1 MRALVVLALHSAT
14 VLATPVDRLHDAV
27 RADDAA
33 AVEAALREPLAK
45 QSLLETRDALGYTP
59 LLRAADQANPKILT
73 LLLEAGADLA
83 AVDNSGSSALHLA
96 AESGSAESL
105 ELLLKAGATRR
116 PGVDVKDRFGV
127 TALALAA
134 MRGHADAA
142 RVLVAH
148 GASPHAEDEDG
159 KTPLSESQGEAEEI
173 TAAASAAAA
182 RRHPLG
188 HEGATAAGSRPNPAF
203 RGHARTFSGRPTPT
217 RGGKTFSG
225 RPHPQTHGG
234 RARPRPQDDR
244 EL

>member
-1 MRALVVLALHSAT
+1 MRVLVVLALHSAT

-73 LLLEAGADLA
+73 LLLDAGADLA

-116 PGVDVKDRFGV
+116 PGVDV
-127 TALALAA
+127 
-134 MRGHADAA
+134 
-142 RVLVAH
+142 
-148 GASPHAEDEDG
+148 PE
-159 KTPLSESQGEAEEI
+159 
-173 TAAASAAAA
+173 
-182 RRHPLG
+182 
-188 HEGATAAGSRPNPAF
+188 
-203 RGHARTFSGRPTPT
+203 TPT
-217 RGGKTFSG
+217 TSTRSSLTRS
-225 RPHPQTHGG
+225 RLPWV
-234 RARPRPQDDR
+234 
-244 EL
+244 LMM

>member
-1 MRALVVLALHSAT
+1 MRASSSSRSTPPLETPSTGCTTPCAQTTPRRWRRRCAT
-14 VLATPVDRLHDAV
+14 A
-27 RADDAA
+27 
-33 AVEAALREPLAK
+33 AK

-83 AVDNSGSSALHLA
+83 AADNSGSSALHLA

-134 MRGHADAA
+134 MRGHAEAA
-142 RVLVAH
+142 RVLVAY

-182 RRHPLG
+182 MRHPLG
-188 HEGATAAGSRPNPAF
+188 HEGDG
-203 RGHARTFSGRPTPT
+203 RGESAEPRVP
-217 RGGKTFSG
+217 
-225 RPHPQTHGG
+225 
-234 RARPRPQDDR
+234 RPRAH
-244 EL
+244 L

>member
-1 MRALVVLALHSAT
+1 MRVLVFLALHAT

-134 MRGHADAA
+134 MRGHAEAA
-142 RVLVAH
+142 RVLVAY

-182 RRHPLG
+182 MRHPLG

-234 RARPRPQDDR
+234 RARPRPPDDDR